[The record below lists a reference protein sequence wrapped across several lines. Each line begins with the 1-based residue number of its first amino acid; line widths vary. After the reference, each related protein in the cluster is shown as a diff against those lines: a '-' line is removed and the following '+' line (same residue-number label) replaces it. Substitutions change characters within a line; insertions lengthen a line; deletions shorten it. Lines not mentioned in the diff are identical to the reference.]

1 MKDDKKWLPLGI
13 KILTG
18 SLIIVIIIGTLLCTL
33 GIFYFGF
40 IGLFNVL
47 GIHYDDFHT
56 LFIFTILYFILSL
69 FTDSLYKITLAMIRY
84 LNVKPSQIK
93 WILAFISSFFI
104 NLAMISILDQYMD
117 SIFIAP
123 ITKIIVSALLALL
136 DLVVDSDKIN

>member
-1 MKDDKKWLPLGI
+1 VASLRDKDFNWITYK
-13 KILTG
+13 
-18 SLIIVIIIGTLLCTL
+18 IVIIIGALLCTF

-47 GIHYDDFHT
+47 SIHYDDFHT
-56 LFIFTILYFILSL
+56 LLIFTILYFIFSL
-69 FTDSLYKITLAMIRY
+69 FTDILYKITLAMIRF
-84 LNVKPSQIK
+84 LNVKPAQIK

-123 ITKIIVSALLALL
+123 ITKIIVSALLAML
-136 DLVVDSDKIN
+136 DLVVDSDKLN